1 MPVDYVH
8 PVSIANGSMSI
19 AGIVRR
25 SRAFAHLIGHNH
37 SMVMDH

>member
-8 PVSIANGSMSI
+8 AVSIVNGAMSVV
-19 AGIVRR
+19 GIVRR
-25 SRAFAHLIGHNH
+25 SQAFAHLIGHNH